1 MESKK
6 MISTGIICAAFLSAM
21 SLTRCGVIDVNLSDL
36 SQSVP
41 ADAVVTLER
50 TQCYGTCPSY
60 KLTVSADGTV
70 VFEGR
75 EYVKNKGTV
84 RSNIGVEKVAELIK
98 TFEKIDYFSLDSNY
112 SMGNKACKENWTDN
126 PSATTSLKLNGKF
139 KSVAHYYG
147 CRGASVL
154 DDLTRLETEIDEI
167 AGTAKWIR

>member
-1 MESKK
+1 MTRGMRLVDLAVIVRTFSDIMIQPALTCIDGARK

-21 SLTRCGVIDVNLSDL
+21 GLTGCGAIDVNLSDL

-41 ADAVVTLER
+41 SDAVVTLER

-98 TFEKIDYFSLDSNY
+98 
-112 SMGNKACKENWTDN
+112 
-126 PSATTSLKLNGKF
+126 
-139 KSVAHYYG
+139 
-147 CRGASVL
+147 
-154 DDLTRLETEIDEI
+154 
-167 AGTAKWIR
+167 